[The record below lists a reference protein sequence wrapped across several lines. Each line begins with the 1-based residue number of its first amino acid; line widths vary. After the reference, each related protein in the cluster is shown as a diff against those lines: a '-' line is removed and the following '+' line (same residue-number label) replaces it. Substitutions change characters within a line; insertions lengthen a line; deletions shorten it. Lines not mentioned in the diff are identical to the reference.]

1 MCDDRAFS
9 GQGPPAALFF
19 AARDRAGEHHERH
32 IEHWSCVLQSDAYS
46 GYNRLY
52 QPERKPGRLV
62 AALYW
67 SHARPNFFELA
78 DIGAN
83 ARRGKNGPPILPMA
97 LEAAKRIDLIFGVE
111 REING
116 LSADERLRL
125 RRETVAPLVTAL
137 ETCLRA

>member
-1 MCDDRAFS
+1 
-9 GQGPPAALFF
+9 
-19 AARDRAGEHHERH
+19 
-32 IEHWSCVLQSDAYS
+32 
-46 GYNRLY
+46 
-52 QPERKPGRLV
+52 
-62 AALYW
+62 
-67 SHARPNFFELA
+67 
-78 DIGAN
+78 
-83 ARRGKNGPPILPMA
+83 MA